1 MRKSNKETSKK
12 RQKKIWENKESKK
25 KREKGREKKETEKNK
40 RETCKQ
46 NLNLN
51 NGPSHAAQK

>member
-25 KREKGREKKETEKNK
+25 KRKRTGKK
-40 RETCKQ
+40 
-46 NLNLN
+46 
-51 NGPSHAAQK
+51 